1 MRWNAYA
8 LDEETR
14 KTHAHV
20 LRQISPVLLQ
30 CALLTAQQSAIQA
43 CSSRPRVHMSERT
56 DLNMTRR
63 LMRFIRLS
71 GLPLTGPAHQLRM
84 DFVRATHALCILQRS
99 CTRGKI
105 LQACCELLEGWA
117 EREEHHSRE
126 GGYQHRLLNAVD
138 ELHSRIETWVWQ
150 DLPAWPD
157 LPPWH

>member
-1 MRWNAYA
+1 MSQRTN
-8 LDEETR
+8 L
-14 KTHAHV
+14 
-20 LRQISPVLLQ
+20 SMP
-30 CALLTAQQSAIQA
+30 
-43 CSSRPRVHMSERT
+43 PRERT

-63 LMRFIRLS
+63 LTRFIRLS

-117 EREEHHSRE
+117 EREEYHSRE

-138 ELHSRIETWVWQ
+138 NLHSRIEEW
-150 DLPAWPD
+150 A
-157 LPPWH
+157 LPPPPR